1 MSTNETNHSSPHETP
16 VDEQDRPWADDPAET
31 KEVLEEAARAS
42 RPLAREGEVARYIPA
57 LAEVDDERFA
67 LVTSPLE
74 GEECAVG
81 DADVGFSIQ
90 SIAKVFSLTLAM
102 QYVGDRLWKRVGRE
116 PSGNAFNSLVQLEH
130 EKGIPR
136 NPLIN
141 SGAIV
146 VEDVLLDHCEDAKGE
161 LLGLVSKLVGEPVE
175 VDQRVWDSEA
185 ESGARNRAMANFMAS
200 FDNLHNPVEEVLDAY
215 FHQSSIVLTPRQLA
229 RSFRYLANDGIDPRT
244 GDRILS
250 EGDARRVTA
259 IMLTC
264 GTYDA
269 AGDFAFSVGVPCK
282 SGVGGGIVGVVP
294 DRMAIA
300 AWSPPL
306 DDTGNSLAGRA
317 ALEHVCHD
325 LDLSIF

>member
-1 MSTNETNHSSPHETP
+1 MSTSKTNHSSPHETP
-16 VDEQDRPWADDPAET
+16 VDEQERPWADDPADT
-31 KEVLEEAARAS
+31 LEVLREAARAA

-67 LVTSPLE
+67 LVTSALD
-74 GEECAVG
+74 GTEETVG
-81 DADVGFSIQ
+81 DADVGFSVQ

-102 QYVGDRLWKRVGRE
+102 QYMGERIWKRVGRE

-146 VEDVLLDHCEDAKGE
+146 VEDILLDHCDDPKQKM
-161 LLGLVSKLVGEPVE
+161 LDLVSQLVGEPVH
-175 VDQRVWDSEA
+175 VDQRVWDSEV
-185 ESGARNRAMANFMAS
+185 ESGDRNRAMANFIAS
-200 FDNLHNPVEEVLDAY
+200 FNNLHNPVDEVLDAY
-215 FHQSSIVLTPRQLA
+215 FHQSSLVLTPRQLA
-229 RSFRYLANDGIDPRT
+229 RSFRFLANDGIEPVT

-269 AGDFAFSVGVPCK
+269 AGDFAFSVGIPCK

-317 ALEHVCHD
+317 ALEHVSTD